1 MPLEVI
7 RSGFF
12 RSAGQR
18 VLREANYEAGDA
30 HLRAHVKEF
39 GDDAANQVFVMPNTL
54 VALWRGLWCR
64 QYLAARF
71 AHFRQMSKVD
81 QRCDE
86 QKDSCDHQIR
96 APDSVRFRS

>member
-39 GDDAANQVFVMPNTL
+39 GDDTANQVFVMPNTL
-54 VALWRGLWCR
+54 VGLRGGLWRR
-64 QYLAARF
+64 QGFAARL
-71 AHFRQMSKVD
+71 AHFRQMSKID
-81 QRCDE
+81 QRRDE
-86 QKDSCDHQIR
+86 QKDACDYQIG
-96 APDSVRFRS
+96 ASDSIRFRS